1 MIAMMRKMAALAALA
16 TLTLAPAAWGHG
28 DEKGPKGGLLADAGP
43 YHQELVVTE
52 TGLTIHLYTPDNQPV
67 AVEGA
72 TGSATVLIG
81 GAPRQVALKP
91 VGANSLGANLDL
103 PHGAEGKVV
112 TVLTLPGKAPVQAR
126 YDLTHGDHDGHG
138 HEGHDH

>member
-1 MIAMMRKMAALAALA
+1 MIATIRKMAALAALA
-16 TLTLAPAAWGHG
+16 TLALAPAAWSHG
-28 DEKGPKGGLLADAGP
+28 AAKGPKGGLLADAGP
-43 YHQELVVTE
+43 YHQELVVSE

-81 GAPRQVALKP
+81 VTPRQVVLKP
-91 VGANSLGANLDL
+91 VGANSLGASLDL

-112 TVLTLPGKAPVQAR
+112 TVLTLPGKSPVQAR
-126 YDLTHGDHDGHG
+126 YDLIHGGHDDH
-138 HEGHDH
+138 GHDH